1 MALNFT
7 TTIELPTGIELTSAY
22 GRVYCIDPQQGTEI
36 QGYVDVFTSAQDWI
50 DGKQPHSNVP
60 FQTGAVKPYDRAVN
74 GVDILDFAHDALIE
88 ALAGQGYIAT
98 KDLS

>member
-36 QGYVDVFTSAQDWI
+36 QGYVEIFTSEQDWI
-50 DGKQPHSNVP
+50 DGKANHNTVP
-60 FQTGAVKPYDRAVN
+60 FKTGATKPYNRETD

-88 ALAGQGYIAT
+88 ALASQGYVAT
-98 KDLS
+98 KSL